1 MDKNLEKLSSMK
13 EARRRRPHTIP
24 YHFHKMS
31 RIGNSMETESK
42 LVVAEEMWGREGVY
56 NMMEE
61 GSERIRSLYGDEN
74 VLKLAIRMIV
84 LPVNTLKA
92 IQLFP

>member
-1 MDKNLEKLSSMK
+1 M
-13 EARRRRPHTIP
+13 
-24 YHFHKMS
+24 
-31 RIGNSMETESK
+31 
-42 LVVAEEMWGREGVY
+42 GRGVY

-61 GSERIRSLYGDEN
+61 GSERVRSLYGDEN

-92 IQLFP
+92 VQFYTLNKQMLRNVNHSSIKLFLKEQVRK